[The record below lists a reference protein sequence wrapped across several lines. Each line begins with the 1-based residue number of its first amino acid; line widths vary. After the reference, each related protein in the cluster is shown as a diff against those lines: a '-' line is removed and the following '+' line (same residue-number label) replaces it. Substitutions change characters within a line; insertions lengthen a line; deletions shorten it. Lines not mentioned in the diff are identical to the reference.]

1 MNKTAPKINKDKYG
15 VPAQPDQWAKLDEA
29 KRKEAQAQRVRDSK
43 ESLQERQDGD
53 WKNK

>member
-15 VPAQPDQWAKLDEA
+15 VPAQPDKWEELNQAKA
-29 KRKEAQAQRVRDSK
+29 KEAEAQRQRDSK
-43 ESLQERQDGD
+43 EATQTRQDGD